1 MRRTR
6 LDVPYFREFGVWR
19 LCSRRKIRVMNC
31 THVRVIRSGTGIP
44 KKSHIDRILD
54 AIHPLEDPKPRQ
66 PTVSSSGQATDFFRF
81 SRRKFPSALLEVL
94 GDAYWLIP
102 RSSDG
107 ANGAN
112 NSSKEDI
119 YLTTSQISKIDTA
132 HWNVTRFETMTRY
145 QWRKLTQQALNKPL
159 S

>member
-1 MRRTR
+1 MRRAR
-6 LDVPYFREFGVWR
+6 LDVPYFQAFGVWR
-19 LCSRRKIRVMNC
+19 LQSRRKIRVMNC
-31 THVRVIRSGTGIP
+31 THVRVIRSGTGKSP

-54 AIHPLEDPKPRQ
+54 IIHPLEEPKPRQ
-66 PTVSSSGQATDFFRF
+66 PAGQATDFFRF

-102 RSSDG
+102 RRSKESDRP
-107 ANGAN
+107 
-112 NSSKEDI
+112 SKEDI

-132 HWNVTRFETMTRY
+132 HWSVTRFETMSRY